1 MTTKKTAVTLAAAIT
16 LALGLGATTYGS
28 ETALH
33 TNYFTFNQAVAIP
46 GAVLSPGT
54 YIFER
59 AEADEPDV
67 IVVRDKART
76 KVLFLG
82 FTDRIDRPRNLQR
95 GSAVTLGESRPGEPV
110 PIVAYYPLE
119 SSRGHR
125 FLYSR

>member
-1 MTTKKTAVTLAAAIT
+1 MTTKKTAVTLAAAAA

-33 TNYFTFNQAVAIP
+33 TNYFTFKQAVAIP

-67 IVVRDKART
+67 VVRDKNRSR
-76 KVLFLG
+76 VYFLG
-82 FTDRIDRPRNLQR
+82 FTDRIERPRNLQR
-95 GSAVTLGESRPGEPV
+95 GSAVTLGEAKPSEPA
-110 PIVAYYPLE
+110 PIGAWYPLE
-119 SSRGHR
+119 SARGHR
-125 FLYSR
+125 FIYAR

>member
-1 MTTKKTAVTLAAAIT
+1 MTTKNTAITLATAVA

-28 ETALH
+28 ESALH
-33 TNYFTFNQAVAIP
+33 TNYFTFTQAVAVP
-46 GAVLSPGT
+46 GAVLPPGS
-54 YIFER
+54 YVFER

-76 KVLFLG
+76 KVFFLG

-110 PIVAYYPLE
+110 PIVAFYPQD

-125 FLYSR
+125 FIYTR